1 MRKLI
6 ERLIGLRGLAAGI
19 ASAGFLAVALSGI
32 AASADEGWLV
42 DFEAAKQ
49 QAAKEGKSILM
60 EFTGSDWC
68 PPCIALKKK
77 VLDTDQFKKRAPE
90 KFVLL
95 KLDNP
100 NDKSKQTPA
109 EIAQYRKLAA
119 DYKVSGVPTI
129 ILADDAGRPFA
140 KNVGFGGQEPEA
152 YVDNLERQLTNRAKR
167 DDLLAQAAKA
177 QGEEKAKLLDQAIAV
192 VDAELAVS
200 VYAAEVAEITKLDS
214 ENKAG
219 LKGKFEGVVKAA
231 EVRKAIGEIRRL
243 GPTAEALAKME
254 ELLTTLKPEGEALQ
268 EVLVGKGLITAQLG
282 DKAAGKA
289 ILEQALAAAPNSRM
303 ARSLSQFLA
312 TQFNDGE
319 ESKDAPAKQEKAPA
333 KP

>member
-1 MRKLI
+1 MRKLW
-6 ERLIGLRGLAAGI
+6 ETVAGLRSGAAG
-19 ASAGFLAVALSGI
+19 LAVAALLILSGNM
-32 AASADEGWLV
+32 AVAADEGWLV

-77 VLDTDQFKKRAPE
+77 VLDTDVFKTRAPQ

-109 EIAQYRKLAA
+109 EIAQYRKLAEEF
-119 DYKVSGVPTI
+119 KVSGVPTI

-140 KNVGFGGQEPEA
+140 KNVGFGGQEPAA
-152 YVDNLERQLTNRAKR
+152 YMENLEGQLANRGKR
-167 DDLLAQAAKA
+167 DELLAQAANA
-177 QGEEKAKLLDQAIAV
+177 QGEDRAKLLDQAIAV
-192 VDAELAVS
+192 VDAELAAS
-200 VYAAEVAEITKLDS
+200 RYSEEVAEITKLDG

-219 LKGKFEGVVKAA
+219 LKAKYEGVAKAA
-231 EVRKAIGEIRRL
+231 EVRKAIGGIRRL
-243 GPTAEALAKME
+243 GMTAEALTKLD
-254 ELLTTLKPEGEALQ
+254 ELITTLKPEGEALQ

-289 ILEQALAAAPNSRM
+289 ILEQALAAAPESRM
-303 ARSLSQFLA
+303 ARSLSQYLA
-312 TQFNDGE
+312 TQFKDAEAG
-319 ESKDAPAKQEKAPA
+319 KDAPAKKDKEPA